1 MAKKNRYQELE
12 QLLTVAL
19 IADVII
25 FVLYLVIAGAGI
37 LWLKILLAVV
47 DLLLAVAGL
56 GFLYLTKELT
66 KQRSLWLSCGFF
78 SVLVCTLVSLILAF
92 PG

>member
-1 MAKKNRYQELE
+1 MAKKNRYQEME
-12 QLLTVAL
+12 QLMTVAL

-25 FVLYLVIAGAGI
+25 FVLYLIVAGAGI
-37 LWLKILLAVV
+37 LWLKILLAVFA
-47 DLLLAVAGL
+47 LLIAAAAL
-56 GFLYLTKELT
+56 GFLFLTQELL

-78 SVLVCTLVSLILAF
+78 SVLICTVVSLILAY

>member
-12 QLLTVAL
+12 QLMTVAL
-19 IADVII
+19 LADVVI
-25 FVLYLVIAGAGI
+25 FALYLIVAGAGI
-37 LWLKILLAVV
+37 LWLKTVLAVV
-47 DLLLAVAGL
+47 ALLMAAAGL
-56 GFLYLTKELT
+56 GFLILSQELL

-78 SVLVCTLVSLILAF
+78 SVFLCTVVSLILAF